1 MDYKQRKTQMAKL
14 RKHGWTL
21 QQIANKY
28 GISKTRIHQILGC
41 TKRGTSHERTVNKKH
56 GSHSRNG

>member
-1 MDYKQRKTQMAKL
+1 MRIITVQEKHMNYKQRKTQMAKL

-41 TKRGTSHERTVNKKH
+41 TKRGTS
-56 GSHSRNG
+56 